1 MNALPVYSFGG
12 GAKYPNNDERKK
24 ERKQGIAFSFTKN
37 KVKQCSYCAWHQ
49 YPIPLT

>member
-24 ERKQGIAFSFTKN
+24 ENKALHSVLQKIRLNSVVIVHGINIQS
-37 KVKQCSYCAWHQ
+37 
-49 YPIPLT
+49 L

>member
-24 ERKQGIAFSFTKN
+24 ERKQGIAFSFTKKLRLN
-37 KVKQCSYCAWHQ
+37 SVVIVHGINIQS
-49 YPIPLT
+49 L